1 MKIKDEQ
8 LQHHIKGETAKISA
22 LSWGKI
28 DKYEYL
34 AREEIFPSD
43 QSRII
48 EQAKF
53 TYSPLSK
60 AFEKLMKIIEGQ
72 EEKKQVEALKNLKP
86 ITTKLPIKYPIP
98 ENALSEEDKNELNKI
113 KERGEMV
120 DRENIYYKM
129 NNVTH
134 NFQNFWTITN
144 FSRDIYNG
152 RVTTKDTGNDQ
163 SDLIVKISNFRKKV
177 KPKNSEKKQQE
188 DCYQK
193 LI

>member
-34 AREEIFPSD
+34 ASEEIFPSD

-60 AFEKLMKIIEGQ
+60 AFEKLMKIIEEQ
-72 EEKKQVEALKNLKP
+72 EEKKQAEALKNLKP
-86 ITTKLPIKYPIP
+86 ITTKLPIKYVIP
-98 ENALSEEDKNELNKI
+98 ENAISEKDKNEFNKI

-129 NNVTH
+129 NKVTH
-134 NFQNFWTITN
+134 NFQNFWTIST

-152 RVTTKDTGNDQ
+152 RVTTKDTDNDQ
-163 SDLIVKISNFRKKV
+163 SDLIVKISHFRKKV
-177 KPKNSEKKQQE
+177 KPKSSEKKQQE